1 MLFNY
6 NQSFIVLITVSWLVV
21 FIFFI
26 LWLSWCRVTWFCKHW
41 NSVKYVTFCL
51 DFFSFSD
58 FWAWKSQLSQPVA
71 DLVLR
76 NGVIYT
82 SDDSLP
88 FADSM
93 AVANGRVLCVGNR
106 SFVQVILVVLLN
118 SLPHLVNK
126 QKKEEQFY
134 WTLIFMH
141 GQWIFFILLTN

>member
-1 MLFNY
+1 M
-6 NQSFIVLITVSWLVV
+6 
-21 FIFFI
+21 
-26 LWLSWCRVTWFCKHW
+26 
-41 NSVKYVTFCL
+41 
-51 DFFSFSD
+51 
-58 FWAWKSQLSQPVA
+58 SQPVA

-93 AVANGRVLCVGNR
+93 AVANGRVLRVGNR
-106 SFVQVILVVLLN
+106 SFFQVILVVLLN
-118 SLPHLVNK
+118 TLPHLLKK